1 MPTSKR
7 PPNTTRI
14 EIDLP
19 TESLKLFDDYIDHLR
34 QPFHYQISRGSAI
47 NYLIVSRL
55 PQILRKSPA
64 GAESGATRPADEDP
78 DFVY

>member
-7 PPNTTRI
+7 PRNTTRI
-14 EIDLP
+14 EIELP
-19 TESLKLFDDYIDHLR
+19 NESLKLLDDYSHHMR
-34 QPFHYQISRGSAI
+34 QPFGYHISRGSAI

-55 PQILRKSPA
+55 PQILRKNSADNGIEVRLPA
-64 GAESGATRPADEDP
+64 EDDP